1 MPSLN
6 DIIFFIGLVSCCIVS
21 LAIGVMLGA
30 NARKDLEIELN
41 QKDKQLNKY
50 KDYILNRLPK
60 TFKGKINL
68 EDEVEL
74 EKFMN
79 ELERNI

>member
-6 DIIFFIGLVSCCIVS
+6 NIIFFVSLISCCIVS
-21 LAIGVMLGA
+21 IAIGVMLGA
-30 NARKDLEIELN
+30 NARKDLEIELDL
-41 QKDKQLNKY
+41 KDKQLAKY
-50 KDYILNRLPK
+50 KEYILNKLTK
-60 TFKGKINL
+60 DSKNKINL

-79 ELERNI
+79 ELERNR

>member
-6 DIIFFIGLVSCCIVS
+6 NIIFFVSLISCCIVS
-21 LAIGVMLGA
+21 IAIGVMLGA
-30 NARKDLEIELN
+30 NARKDLEIELDL
-41 QKDKQLNKY
+41 KDKQLAKY
-50 KDYILNRLPK
+50 KEYILNKLTK
-60 TFKGKINL
+60 DFKDKINL

-79 ELERNI
+79 ELERNR